1 MMRVLVVSDSHGDFS
16 TLRRIYER
24 ERKGGQAGEEPLALL
39 IHLGD
44 GVFDAMLLQRMTG
57 IRVEAVNGNNDPR
70 GAFPDELCIQLEGVR
85 VYMNHGHN
93 LGVRSGLQLLTR
105 AAWKEKAG
113 LALFG
118 HLHRDVLV
126 EKRGLTL
133 FNPGAASH
141 WGGSSYALLAIE
153 GRRYKITHYRL

>member
-1 MMRVLVVSDSHGDFS
+1 MRVLVVSDSHGDFS
-16 TLRRIYER
+16 TLRRIYEQ
-24 ERKGGQAGEEPLALL
+24 ERKGGQAGEKPLDLL

-44 GVFDAMLLQRMTG
+44 GALDAMLLQKMTG

-70 GAFPDELCIQLEGVR
+70 GAFPDELCLQLEEVR

-93 LGVRSGLQLLTR
+93 LGVRVNLQLLIR
-105 AAWKEKAG
+105 AARQEKAG

-118 HLHRDVLV
+118 HTHQETLV

-133 FNPGAASH
+133 LNPGSASH
-141 WGGSSYALLAIE
+141 WGGSSYALLEIE
-153 GRRYKITHYRL
+153 GKRYKITRCRL

>member
-16 TLRRIYER
+16 TLRRIYEQ
-24 ERKGGQAGEEPLALL
+24 ERKGGQAGEKPLDLL

-44 GVFDAMLLQRMTG
+44 GALDAMLLQKMTG

-70 GAFPDELCIQLEGVR
+70 GAFPDELCLQLEEVR

-93 LGVRSGLQLLTR
+93 LGVRGGLELLAR
-105 AAWKEKAG
+105 AARKEKAG

-118 HLHRDVLV
+118 HLHREVL
-126 EKRGLTL
+126 EERRGLTL
-133 FNPGAASH
+133 LNPGAASH
-141 WGGSSYALLAIE
+141 WGGSSYALLAID
-153 GRRYKITHYRL
+153 GKKYQITRGKL